1 MPNPSKSYMY
11 RNVNNFLKKLNFNR
25 TLDLA
30 CGSMQLYDK
39 IKTNNYLAVDIDPIE
54 LQIGSKKHQQAK
66 YKLSSIEDFETK
78 KKFDLVVCLQTLG
91 INSKFNLNNFDMVMK
106 KISKLV
112 VKNGYLVINLGP
124 LIAKLEMDSVL
135 QKYILRKYY
144 FIKVINYGVFD
155 KHFDIFW
162 YRIILF
168 LYKFILFFNYFAKKK
183 YLLII
188 AQRII

>member
-1 MPNPSKSYMY
+1 MY